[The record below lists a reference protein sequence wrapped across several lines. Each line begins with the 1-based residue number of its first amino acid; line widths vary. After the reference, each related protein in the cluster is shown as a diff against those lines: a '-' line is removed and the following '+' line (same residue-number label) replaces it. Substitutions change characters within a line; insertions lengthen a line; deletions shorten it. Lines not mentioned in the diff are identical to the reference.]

1 MSRIGLLSAVDDND
15 DETLSCKSHILAI
28 MTYGDTIK
36 QLLRNSLL
44 LFTECLRILPELNL
58 P

>member
-15 DETLSCKSHILAI
+15 DETLSCKSHTLAI
-28 MTYGDTIK
+28 MNYGDTIK

-44 LFTECLRILPELNL
+44 LFTECLRVLPELNL